1 MSGKGDTPRPVTV
14 SAEEWERRWKKA
26 MQAEP
31 KGEQDADGNR
41 ES

>member
-26 MQAEP
+26 MQAP
-31 KGEQDADGNR
+31 KGEEDDKGNR